1 MLAIMESKNSIIFFR
16 IANVTGIIVDY
27 HNTVTIGEV
36 GKVSKVGNVRKQEG
50 TF

>member
-27 HNTVTIGEV
+27 PNTVT
-36 GKVSKVGNVRKQEG
+36 
-50 TF
+50 